1 MGTRHNHFFPYT
13 NGSDNTR
20 PNAAGA
26 TEGARHHHD
35 HRPDFEAFRRGPGFG
50 GRGGFGP
57 GFPGFAAFGA
67 DFGRG
72 PGRGGRGRAR
82 RGDIRLAILS
92 LLAEAPSNGYG
103 LMKTIAERTDNAWR
117 PSPGSVYPT
126 LSQLVDEEFIAATG
140 EGRQQTFDLT
150 ETGRAYVSEHAAEI
164 AAAWG
169 EATVDADHRHD
180 EFIGSAM
187 KLAGVVKQFAFD
199 ATPEQR
205 AAGKEKIDELRKAL
219 YNILAE

>member
-1 MGTRHNHFFPYT
+1 MGTRHNTFFP
-13 NGSDNTR
+13 GSSATDND
-20 PNAAGA
+20 GQKG
-26 TEGARHHHD
+26 GARRHHD
-35 HRPDFEAFRRGPGFG
+35 RRPDFEAFRRGPGFG
-50 GRGGFGP
+50 GRGGFGAGFGA
-57 GFPGFAAFGA
+57 GFPGFGTFGP

-92 LLAEAPSNGYG
+92 LLSEAPSNGYG
-103 LMKTIAERTDNAWR
+103 LMKAIAERTENAWR

-150 ETGRAYVSEHAAEI
+150 ETGRAYVAEHSTEI
-164 AAAWG
+164 AAAWS
-169 EATVDADHRHD
+169 EATVDTDPRHD
-180 EFIGSAM
+180 EFIGSAV

-199 ATPEQR
+199 ASPEQR